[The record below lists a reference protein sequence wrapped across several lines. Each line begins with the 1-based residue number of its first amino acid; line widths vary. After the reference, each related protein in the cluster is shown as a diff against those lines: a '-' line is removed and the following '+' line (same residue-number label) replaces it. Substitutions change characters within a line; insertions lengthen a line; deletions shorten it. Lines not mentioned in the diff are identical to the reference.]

1 MSEYFSHERVKAKQF
16 LKDAENEKQEGTQ
29 SPWQRESPAKEYLEQ
44 VKSSADTDC
53 TPKNDEI
60 RIFCFKKRRLG
71 GTQKHLEG
79 SNKGDGMGFREN
91 TIGFWKSGQR

>member
-53 TPKNDEI
+53 TPKMMKYGY
-60 RIFCFKKRRLG
+60 FASKGWRLG
-71 GTQKHLEG
+71 GIQKHLLG